1 MLPSEVNNSYDIIL
15 QIGDPMGESTRY
27 SVVVRFDRIRK
38 LAIGRDYGNPCPSSI
53 YRVNERLICKM
64 ADICFDLSTPPVFL
78 KEDIYRPEDRDYE
91 TRYRERVCALNDR
104 HAAVAPYAHH
114 LRIVLFDDGDGYNG
128 EVLDRFAH
136 FCSIAGLYRPFRGV
150 EIDASCRK
158 FFSQRELTNVA
169 KWLRELRTNWRVAF
183 QIEALLRNG
192 TANTVEVL
200 ELKPR
205 VDELIRRHK
214 DIAGEIM
221 RYFAQAAARRD
232 PAQPLQKCFETVLQ
246 RRLSGRRRLRG
257 GHDGRFFCHH
267 VTFTPTRLLLEGP
280 NITQSNRVIREYR
293 GYEDFFLR
301 VDFRDE
307 DRLQYRWDRDVDA
320 TSYLQGRVGRVL
332 KDGFELAGRSFD
344 FLAYSQSALRS
355 HAVWFVSPFH
365 HHKKG
370 LVTMETIRA
379 GLGDFHEVIY
389 SPSKFGARMAVGQE
403 QSVHT
408 YC

>member
-1 MLPSEVNNSYDIIL
+1 MV
-15 QIGDPMGESTRY
+15 ESTRHN
-27 SVVVRFDRIRK
+27 VVVRFDRIRK
-38 LAIGRDYGNPCPSSI
+38 LAIGRDYGNPCASSI
-53 YRVNERLICKM
+53 LRVNERLIYKM

-91 TRYRERVCALNDR
+91 SKYRERVCAMNDR
-104 HAAVAPYAHH
+104 HAAIAPYAHH

-128 EVLDRFAH
+128 DVLDRFSH
-136 FCSIAGLYRPFRGV
+136 FCRTAGLYPPVRGV

-158 FFSQRELTNVA
+158 FFSQRELTSVA
-169 KWLRELRTNWRVAF
+169 RWLRELRTNWRIAF

-221 RYFAQAAARRD
+221 RYFAEAAANR
-232 PAQPLQKCFETVLQ
+232 PLVQPLQKCFETVLQ
-246 RRLSGRRRLRG
+246 RRLCRRRLG
-257 GHDGRFFCHH
+257 THEGRFFCHH

-280 NITQSNRVIREYR
+280 NVTQSNRVIREYR

-307 DRLQYRWDRDVDA
+307 DHLQYRWDRDVDA

-332 KDGFELAGRSFD
+332 KGGFELAGRSFD

-365 HHKKG
+365 HHEKG
-370 LVTMETIRA
+370 LVTAKSIRA

-389 SPSKFGARMAVGQE
+389 SPSKFGARMAVGQ
-403 QSVHT
+403 
-408 YC
+408 